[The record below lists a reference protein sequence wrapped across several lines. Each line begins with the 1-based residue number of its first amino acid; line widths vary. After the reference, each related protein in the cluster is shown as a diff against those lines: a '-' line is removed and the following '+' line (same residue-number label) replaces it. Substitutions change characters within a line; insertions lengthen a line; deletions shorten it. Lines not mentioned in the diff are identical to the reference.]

1 MQERQVVFC
10 TLLEGELIRG
20 LVAEF
25 SRYDMT
31 IHVKGGLP
39 IVIMRHSVYDLR
51 DKKGRC
57 LLKSF
62 QDKHKDWE
70 KSALFVS

>member
-1 MQERQVVFC
+1 
-10 TLLEGELIRG
+10 
-20 LVAEF
+20 
-25 SRYDMT
+25 MT

-39 IVIMRHSVYDLR
+39 IVIMRHGVYDLR